1 MSSVGNQKP
10 QLLVSVD
17 HAFFDFNR
25 PFDPPLPEDPDAN
38 MVTNASATQ
47 FSTTQN
53 SISDGDHLKLKN
65 FKDLKGPS
73 SINLPPLKPLEP
85 AETEIVTMNHSSNG
99 SSNGSTNKDK
109 DGTVVTRKIK
119 ACPELPP
126 GKFFSNFF
134 SLLAGKNLIFS
145 SIFSRLSHNYR
156 CSRYKISKQKCQ
168 IQHYSKNRSSCGLLQ
183 SQGTKQRRRTNLDH

>member
-1 MSSVGNQKP
+1 MKFFWGSDFYFIVSPIGNQKP

-126 GKFFSNFF
+126 GNFFFEFF
-134 SLLAGKNLIFS
+134 SLFSRKNLIF
-145 SIFSRLSHNYR
+145 FLNFF
-156 CSRYKISKQKCQ
+156 
-168 IQHYSKNRSSCGLLQ
+168 
-183 SQGTKQRRRTNLDH
+183 

>member
-1 MSSVGNQKP
+1 M
-10 QLLVSVD
+10 VSVD

-126 GKFFSNFF
+126 GKFYSNFFSNFF
-134 SLLAGKNLIFS
+134 LSLAENLIFFHQF
-145 SIFSRLSHNYR
+145 FSRLSHNYS

-183 SQGTKQRRRTNLDH
+183 SQGTKQRR

>member
-126 GKFFSNFF
+126 GKFYSKFFFEFFSLFSRKSNFF
-134 SLLAGKNLIFS
+134 FE
-145 SIFSRLSHNYR
+145 FFF
-156 CSRYKISKQKCQ
+156 
-168 IQHYSKNRSSCGLLQ
+168 
-183 SQGTKQRRRTNLDH
+183 